1 MKVEDI
7 LRKKGTRIGMVR
19 INETVATALRLMKAE
34 NTGALV
40 VKDVC
45 RTEGNTVV
53 GVISERDVVRALV
66 DRGPGILEQAV
77 SALMTRDPYCCSPS
91 DTVRH
96 VLSLMDEHGIR
107 HVPVLEGAT
116 LVGVVSVRDL
126 IRRQLEELPVDDLPA
141 GELPIAASAAESW
154 DFPVVA
160 NQ

>member
-126 IRRQLEELPVDDLPA
+126 IRRQLEELPVD
-141 GELPIAASAAESW
+141 ELPIAASAAESW

>member
-19 INETVATALRLMKAE
+19 VNETVETGLRLMKAE

-53 GVISERDVVRALV
+53 GVLSERDVCRALV
-66 DRGPGILEQAV
+66 DRGPAILKQPV
-77 SALMTRDPYCCSPS
+77 SALMTRDPICCHPS
-91 DTVRH
+91 DPVQH
-96 VLSLMDEHGIR
+96 VLQLMDEHGIR
-107 HVPVLEGAT
+107 HVPVLEGTT

-126 IRRQLEELPVDDLPA
+126 IRRQLE
-141 GELPIAASAAESW
+141 SAPGESW
-154 DFPVVA
+154 SYPVAA

>member
-1 MKVEDI
+1 MRVEDI

-19 INETVATALRLMKAE
+19 VNETVDTALRLMKTE

-53 GVISERDVVRALV
+53 GVISERDVARGLV
-66 DRGPGILEQAV
+66 DRGPDILKLPV
-77 SALMTRDPYCCSPS
+77 SALMTRDPFCCHPS
-91 DTVRH
+91 DSVRR

-107 HVPVLEGAT
+107 HVPVLDGAT

-126 IRRQLEELPVDDLPA
+126 IRRQLEDLPVPA
-141 GELPIAASAAESW
+141 GDTW
-154 DFPVVA
+154 DYPVAA